1 MILKCFYLLKGSQTL
16 LLQSHAF
23 EWSADKKKSHMLSI
37 LLSQEAAAFFKNNFK
52 FGFIWPQSS
61 FPRSLSPFLLTPVWQ
76 LHGPNHGDEWPRG
89 CRPLLCKEAPNHVRS
104 QAYTE
109 SVQRR
114 PAPVTTSPLSPT
126 SQNGKAAPAPTTH
139 YHKTAAENQSRFQ
152 LPFKPRCSFN

>member
-1 MILKCFYLLKGSQTL
+1 MILKCFYLLKVPRLFFYKAML
-16 LLQSHAF
+16 LNGVLI
-23 EWSADKKKSHMLSI
+23 KKSHMLSI

-61 FPRSLSPFLLTPVWQ
+61 FPRCLSPFLLTPVWQ

-139 YHKTAAENQSRFQ
+139 YHKTAAENQSRF
-152 LPFKPRCSFN
+152 